1 MPYTDLRDFLKQ
13 VDGLGELRL
22 VRGADWNMEI
32 GAITDLAQHRINGPA
47 VMFDEIKGYR
57 SGFRIVSNTLGSAS
71 RTALLLG
78 MPTGKSWRELLPI
91 WRKRSKQIPKAIP
104 PVEVKNGPILDNV
117 IPKSKVDLSIFPTP
131 KWHELD
137 GGRYIGTGTVDV
149 IKDPDSP
156 WVNLGCYRAAIADD
170 KRVTLYISPGK
181 HGRVLRDKY
190 FAKGEAMPVVLV
202 FGQDP
207 AVFMAA
213 SLEVPW
219 GTSEYDYAGALKG
232 EPIPVVRGRA
242 TGLPIPATAEIA
254 VEGFIRPGQ
263 TAPEGP
269 FGEWTGYYASSQRE
283 EPVLEVE
290 NLYFRDDPIIV
301 GTPPYKPPAE
311 FTAYRGLLRAALLW
325 EQMEQAGVPDVT
337 GAWCHEAGGCRL
349 LLAVSIKQRYP
360 GHAKQAAM
368 IAAMCHAGAYLGR
381 FVVVVDDDVDVTDL
395 QDVIWALCT
404 RCDPERDAD
413 LIRRAWSG
421 PLDPAIDPDNKSF
434 NSRMIFDATRPWEW
448 RDKFPPVVEPSLET
462 RQAVA
467 KKWGGLILGPGNGPV
482 LAKKNGAA
490 GTKRPAAKA
499 PTRRGRKKSR

>member
-13 VDGLGELRL
+13 VDELGELRL
-22 VRGADWNMEI
+22 VRGADWNEEI
-32 GAITDLAQHRINGPA
+32 GGITDLAQHQINGPA
-47 VMFDEIKGYR
+47 VLFDDIKDYPG
-57 SGFRIVSNTLGSAS
+57 GFRIVSNTLGSSS

-91 WRKRSKQIPKAIP
+91 WRKRSKEIPNAIP
-104 PVEVKNGPILDNV
+104 PVEVKDGPILENV
-117 IPKSKVDLSIFPTP
+117 VSKRDVDLSIFPTP

-156 WVNLGCYRAAIADD
+156 WVNLGCYRASIADK

-213 SLEVPW
+213 SLEVAW

-254 VEGFIRPGQ
+254 VEGFIRPDQ

-283 EPVLEVE
+283 EPVMEVE
-290 NLYFRDDPIIV
+290 NLYYRNNPIIV

-325 EQMEQAGVPDVT
+325 EMLEQAGVPDVT

-381 FVVVVDDDVDVTDL
+381 YIVVVDDDIDVTDL
-395 QDVIWALCT
+395 QDVVWAMCT
-404 RCDPERDAD
+404 RCDPERDTD

-421 PLDPAIDPDNKSF
+421 PLDPAIDPDKKGF
-434 NSRMIFDATRPWEW
+434 NSRLIFDATRPWEW

-462 RQAVA
+462 RMAVA
-467 KKWGGLILGPGNGPV
+467 KKWGGLILGSGNGPV
-482 LAKKNGAA
+482 LRQRNGKAVEKRVSGRRPVKKG
-490 GTKRPAAKA
+490 
-499 PTRRGRKKSR
+499 RRKVR